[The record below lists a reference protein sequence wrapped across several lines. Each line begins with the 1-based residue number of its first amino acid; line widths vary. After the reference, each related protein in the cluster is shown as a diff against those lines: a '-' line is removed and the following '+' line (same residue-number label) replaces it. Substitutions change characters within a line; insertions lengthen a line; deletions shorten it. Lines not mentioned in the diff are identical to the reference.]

1 MRRIGLGKLS
11 IFAAGLNR
19 IAPFSHQSAG
29 SSAQSIDAETLTMAA
44 PANRH
49 PTDETLRAY
58 SLGQLDDI
66 LAEAVER
73 HLEECPDCRGR
84 AAVVSSDSFLERL
97 RDAVGAAGTGSFLPQ
112 VSISFEPGRT
122 SVLAS
127 LAESLGGL
135 PQVLLRD
142 TDLGEEPSPVVKPG
156 SPEMPGAEDRSGR
169 YQLLGEIARGGMGA
183 VLRGATATSAA
194 TSPSRSC
201 SRRTRTSPS

>member
-1 MRRIGLGKLS
+1 MRRTRWGKLS
-11 IFAAGLNR
+11 VFAAGLNR
-19 IAPFSHQSAG
+19 IAPFSHQSAA
-29 SSAQSIDAETLTMAA
+29 SSAHPIDAETLTMAA
-44 PANRH
+44 PVNRH
-49 PTDETLRAY
+49 PTNETLRAY
-58 SLGQLDDI
+58 SLGQLEDI

-84 AAVVSSDSFLERL
+84 AAVMSSDSFLDRL

-142 TDLGEEPSPVVKPG
+142 TDLGEDPSPLVKPG
-156 SPEMPGAEDRSGR
+156 SPATPGAGRPHRPLSAPRRDRPR
-169 YQLLGEIARGGMGA
+169 WHGGG
-183 VLRGATATSAA
+183 VPGPRPG
-194 TSPSRSC
+194 PG
-201 SRRTRTSPS
+201 P